1 MELPGRKVYT
11 VSEFTERIRELLEQ
25 QYPSVWIQGEI
36 SNLRPAPSGHMYF
49 TLNDNTAQIRCVMF
63 KLQNRFLKFRLH
75 DGLQVIA
82 WGRLSVYGARGE
94 YQLILD
100 TMEPAGLGGL
110 MLAFEQIKSKLAA
123 EGLFDPGRRKPIP
136 SFPKTIGLVTSARGA
151 AVRDMIRGLRRR
163 FPSIN
168 ILVSSATVQGDRA
181 PEEITGAID
190 RLCNAGGVDL
200 IIVGRGGGAMED
212 LWAFNDERVVRSV
225 AYCPIPIIS
234 AVGHETD
241 VTLTDFAAD
250 LRASTPSAAAE
261 LAVPDR
267 RDMQETIGHLAVRLK
282 NFMSNALDKKYAA
295 VEELLKRLHDPRR
308 QIQEK
313 RITLDDLSGR
323 MIRVMDRR
331 IEDLRRNADSLGV
344 RLRPDRLKR
353 QIQDRKEECSGLVI
367 RLARTVRNSLNDR
380 RNVVMNLTARLD
392 SLSPLAVLARGY
404 SVTVHPQTM
413 TVVKD
418 SRSVEIGEDVQVKLH
433 IGDLRCRVL
442 DKSCP
447 EH

>member
-1 MELPGRKVYT
+1 
-11 VSEFTERIRELLEQ
+11 
-25 QYPSVWIQGEI
+25 
-36 SNLRPAPSGHMYF
+36 MYF
-49 TLNDNTAQIRCVMF
+49 TLKDNAAQIRCVMF

-136 SFPKTIGLVTSARGA
+136 SFPKTIGLVTSSRGA

-190 RLCNAGGVDL
+190 RLCNAGDVDL
-200 IIVGRGGGAMED
+200 IIVGRGGGPIED

-225 AYCPIPIIS
+225 AYCPIPMIS

-267 RDMQETIGHLAVRLK
+267 RDMQATIGHLAVRLK
-282 NFMSNALDKKYAA
+282 NSMTNALDKKSAA

-323 MIRVMDRR
+323 MIRVMERR
-331 IEDLRRNADSLGV
+331 IEDLRRNTDSLGV
-344 RLRPDRLKR
+344 RLRPDRLVR
-353 QIQDRKEECSGLVI
+353 QIQNRKEECSGLVI

-380 RNVVMNLTARLD
+380 RNVVMNLAARLD

-404 SVTVHPQTM
+404 SVTVNPQTT

-418 SRSVEIGEDVQVKLH
+418 SRAVEIGEDVQVKLH
-433 IGDLRCRVL
+433 IGDLYCRVL

-447 EH
+447 ED